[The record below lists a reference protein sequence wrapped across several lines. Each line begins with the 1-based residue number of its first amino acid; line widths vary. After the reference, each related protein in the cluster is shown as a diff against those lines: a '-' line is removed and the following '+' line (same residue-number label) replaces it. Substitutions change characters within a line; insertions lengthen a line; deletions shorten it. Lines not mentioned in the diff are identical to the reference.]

1 MNNEYPNEYPQDAQ
15 PYNPAP
21 AQAPVPPVVDAPA
34 AEPCYQAPPAY
45 QVPPAQGYPAQNYPN
60 QGYANQ
66 GYPNQPYADQPYANQ
81 PYANQPYPNQN
92 PYAPPAGYYAQPNYC
107 APMVEEQ
114 PAGVWKVFAILGLI
128 FGIIGLAL
136 CWVPAVNIF
145 TTALAIFGIV
155 FSAMGKKSR
164 SGAATAGLV
173 LSIIG
178 TVLGFILAV
187 AFGEALM
194 YI

>member
-21 AQAPVPPVVDAPA
+21 PAQAPVPPVVDAPA
-34 AEPCYQAPPAY
+34 AEPYYQAPTT
-45 QVPPAQGYPAQNYPN
+45 QGYPAQNYPN
-60 QGYANQ
+60 QGYGNQ
-66 GYPNQPYADQPYANQ
+66 GYPAQNYPNQG
-81 PYANQPYPNQN
+81 YPNQN
-92 PYAPPAGYYAQPNYC
+92 PYAPPAGYYAQPNYY
-107 APMVEEQ
+107 APVAEEQ
-114 PAGVWKVFAILGLI
+114 PGGVWKVFAIMGLV

-136 CWVPAVNIF
+136 CWVPMVDIF
-145 TTALAIFGIV
+145 TTAMAIFGIV
-155 FSAMGKKSR
+155 FSALGKKSR

-178 TVLGFILAV
+178 TVLGFIFAV

-194 YI
+194 LF